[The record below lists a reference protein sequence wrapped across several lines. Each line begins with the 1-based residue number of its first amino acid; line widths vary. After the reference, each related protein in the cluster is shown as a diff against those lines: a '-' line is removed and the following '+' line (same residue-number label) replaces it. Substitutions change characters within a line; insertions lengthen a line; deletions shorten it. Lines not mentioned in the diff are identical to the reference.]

1 MDAEYFY
8 LSPNWSKATRD
19 LPREAEGLLRDLVGQ
34 AARQRSLTLS
44 VDVPFL
50 ELLRSDR
57 RDQPHVHHWFELL
70 LNQEFVREVDEG
82 RYLIAPGLWALADAI
97 DRRKPDKRTAD

>member
-1 MDAEYFY
+1 MDVEYFY

-50 ELLRSDR
+50 ELLRSDP

-70 LNQEFVREVDEG
+70 VNQGFVREVDEG
-82 RYLIAPGLWALADAI
+82 QYLIAPGLWALADAI
-97 DRRKPDKRTAD
+97 DRKKPDKRTAD

>member
-50 ELLRSDR
+50 ELLRSDP

-70 LNQEFVREVDEG
+70 VNQGFVREVDEG
-82 RYLIAPGLWALADAI
+82 QYLIAPGLWALADAI
-97 DRRKPDKRTAD
+97 DRKKPDKRTAD